1 MSTMRERPNRDALNR
16 AVDVFR
22 DAMRPFIV
30 RHVKRVRGVRVEDVI
45 RGSLQGNR
53 ADSFEQNLRDGRN
66 VEDSIDVND
75 FPYIVKRHWREVFNN
90 AFGGK
95 RTVENA
101 LWQITDARNQAAH
114 PGTEDL
120 ELEYVR
126 SRLYDVAEV
135 LGRIGA
141 EEGKQEV
148 EGIRDALVGDAGA
161 PRRRQAASTPP
172 APAGSLS
179 GESYWLNMDSTGVVL
194 HKGSCGHVKTWA
206 KPPKWKGFSS
216 ERAALNSTPAT
227 IRRCGD
233 CFQSERIDFE
243 SPDVQKPP
251 ATTPRSVGYWVYEDR
266 PTSRARVHEGAC
278 RYCNHGEGMGKGRIE
293 AENEWYGPFGSR
305 EDAFRRAGAT
315 GQRDVRGCGVCRP

>member
-22 DAMRPFIV
+22 DAMRPFV
-30 RHVKRVRGVRVEDVI
+30 VGHMRRVCGDGAEEAI
-45 RGSLQGNR
+45 RGSLSGWR
-53 ADSFEQNLRDGRN
+53 ADEFMWSRRRGGS
-66 VEDSIDVND
+66 VEDAIDVND
-75 FPYIVKRHWREVFNN
+75 FPRIVQEKWAKVFRS
-90 AFGGK
+90 AFDGD
-95 RTVENA
+95 RAVQSTLE
-101 LWQITDARNQAAH
+101 QIADARNKAAH
-114 PGTEDL
+114 PGTGDL

-126 SRLYDVAEV
+126 SRLYAVADV
-135 LGRIGA
+135 LGRID
-141 EEGKQEV
+141 EEERKQEV
-148 EGIRDALVGDAGA
+148 EGIRDGLVVGVGA
-161 PRRRQAASTPP
+161 PRRRQAASAPP
-172 APAGSLS
+172 AAAGSLS

-194 HKGSCGHVKTWA
+194 HKGSCGHVKAWA

-233 CFQSERIDFE
+233 CFQSDRIDFE

-251 ATTPRSVGYWVYEDR
+251 ATTPRSGGYWVYEDR

-278 RYCNHGEGMGKGRIE
+278 RYCNHGDGMGKGRIE
-293 AENEWYGPFGSR
+293 AENEWYGPFWSR